1 MAVWQK
7 NLETVGADLF
17 QRYRKRLMLP
27 GIAMEIRRD
36 YPGLSIAD
44 VFVRVHAGRRIIQ
57 DGDDF
62 RALRAIRSG
71 QWEQMHREQSA
82 RRQLLGEPRDRS
94 SSILVA
100 VGAVLFAGFC
110 LSMLWALFSAGVGQW
125 LVPMAGMFLGGA
137 LVRWLDHSG
146 PPWLGGQ
153 CGTRDTSRCKR
164 ARDRHDVT
172 ASV

>member
-1 MAVWQK
+1 MDVWQK

-17 QRYRKRLMLP
+17 QRYRKRLMLS

-71 QWEQMHREQSA
+71 QWEKIRRERSTGHQQS
-82 RRQLLGEPRDRS
+82 GEPRDRIS
-94 SSILVA
+94 GILIA

-110 LSMLWALFSAGVGQW
+110 LLTLWALFSAGAGQW
-125 LVPMAGMFLGGA
+125 LVPVSGLFLGGS
-137 LVRWLDHSG
+137 LVWWLDHSRS
-146 PPWLGGQ
+146 PWSGTVLGMRY
-153 CGTRDTSRCKR
+153 TRRCKR
-164 ARDRHDVT
+164 ARSQHDFT